1 MPALPWSPH
10 VITTS
15 FPSSDLSTGRGSAKI
30 PQSYSPTGFLL
41 RSCKVIPLVLLQK
54 RPHPGKRRPRVL
66 ALCPLSLLIKRR
78 SRNQEKRRGGEENS
92 ILKGQC
98 SAHPLMSHIASSLG
112 SLTHSSLT
120 PTLCLLLHSFMISVS
135 LNLLHYIVLICLSPP
150 LNLKFL
156 EGSNYTALFN
166 QVIFIELLLYTRHFS
181 RHWRLGS
188 ELGKQNPVLVEL
200 TSGKGDK
207 PADIFLNVLYS
218 QILTLCLLY
227 NQGVRNICIYLYI
240 YFLNK

>member
-1 MPALPWSPH
+1 MWLPH
-10 VITTS
+10 L
-15 FPSSDLSTGRGSAKI
+15 FP
-30 PQSYSPTGFLL
+30 
-41 RSCKVIPLVLLQK
+41 VLT
-54 RPHPGKRRPRVL
+54 L
-66 ALCPLSLLIKRR
+66 ALGEVLPRSHRATVPQASCWDPVKSSHWYCYRKDHTQERGGPECSLYAHCPFSSRDE

-207 PADIFLNVLYS
+207 PADIFLNVLCS

-240 YFLNK
+240 YFLNKWKEL